1 MDIERIYNQYFRI
14 IYRYLLSLC
23 NDPHLAEELA
33 QETFLK
39 ALTRKQPGNAENDN
53 TIAWLYTIARNL
65 YFQHYNKSRRRQ
77 DILKNNASGQTAD
90 SPETEVMQKD
100 GQLRIHQLLH
110 ALAEPY
116 REVFMLR
123 HFGELSF
130 REIAEI
136 FEKNET
142 WARTVY
148 YRARKK
154 LMEDLKNEDHM

>member
-1 MDIERIYNQYFRI
+1 MDIEAIYNKYFRI
-14 IYRYLLSLC
+14 IYKYLLSLC
-23 NDPHLAEELA
+23 GDPHLAEELA

-39 ALTRKQPGNAENDN
+39 ALSRKEPVDPDDN
-53 TIAWLYTIARNL
+53 IIAWLYTIARNL

-77 DILKNNASGQTAD
+77 EILKKNAGEQFAD
-90 SPETEVMQKD
+90 SPETKIMQKQE
-100 GQLRIHQLLH
+100 QLRIHRLLH

-130 REIAEI
+130 REIADI
-136 FEKNET
+136 FGRNET
-142 WARTVY
+142 WARTIY

-154 LMEDLKNEDHM
+154 LMEDLRNENHM

>member
-1 MDIERIYNQYFRI
+1 MNIEKIYNQYFRI

-23 NDPHLAEELA
+23 GDPHLAEELS

-39 ALTRKQPGNAENDN
+39 ALSRKNPVNADDN
-53 TIAWLYTIARNL
+53 VTSWLYTIARNL

-77 DILKNNASGQTAD
+77 EILKKNTNEQFVD
-90 SPETEVMQKD
+90 SPETEVMQKH

-123 HFGELSF
+123 NFGELSF

-136 FEKNET
+136 FGRNET
-142 WARTVY
+142 WARTIY

-154 LMEDLKNEDHM
+154 LMEDLRNEDHM

>member
-1 MDIERIYNQYFRI
+1 MDIEKIYNQYFRI

-23 NDPHLAEELA
+23 GDPHLAEELS

-39 ALTRKQPGNAENDN
+39 ALSQKNPIKADDN
-53 TIAWLYTIARNL
+53 VTSWLYTIARNL

-77 DILKNNASGQTAD
+77 EILKKNTSEQFAD
-90 SPETEVMQKD
+90 SPETEVMQKQ

-123 HFGELSF
+123 YFGELSY

-136 FEKNET
+136 FGRNET
-142 WARTVY
+142 WARTIY
-148 YRARKK
+148 YRARKR
-154 LMEDLKNEDHM
+154 LMEDLQNEDHM